1 MFVTSRPI
9 LTLALLLT
17 AAAWSASLNAQCLY
31 YGDASLSGRLVQQT
45 YPGPPDFESFQR
57 GDEPRVIWIL
67 QLDPSVCIISSDASY
82 PNAYGLREI
91 QVVLGE
97 DQYARTEPYARYR
110 NLLGQQIIVTGSL
123 LPGGAR
129 YEKRWVLAIDA
140 IEKVRR

>member
-1 MFVTSRPI
+1 M
-9 LTLALLLT
+9 AKWLLT
-17 AAAWSASLNAQCLY
+17 AVLLSSAIPWSQSRADYCLRS
-31 YGDASLSGRLVQQT
+31 GAASLSGRLVQQT